1 MNYDASPDPR
11 PAIDP
16 ALYQRLIAEGIA
28 DADRRGAAID
38 HVTARRLATWLTAGP
53 QQPDPDFAKAL
64 TQFTRTGAVS
74 QAMKN
79 QLRRHAYS
87 PSYPHR
93 SQAFRLVQYC
103 NSRGPDRGP
112 VTGFARDCDQID
124 QADAM
129 LAGLRD
135 RVKNGTGPPVQ
146 AFPDADG
153 PPVIAR
159 AERDR
164 RSHTVSLIL
173 DETTANIA
181 MYAIAAHAGDAEA
194 HVREVQQFAHGLPE
208 QSYGKRNR
216 QAIAARET
224 RVAARLRAIERAYQA
239 APERDARATPDR
251 PVALDSPA
259 RVADREMELE

>member
-1 MNYDASPDPR
+1 MNYADPEPK

-16 ALYQRLIAEGIA
+16 ALYERLIAEGIA
-28 DADRRGAAID
+28 DADRRGAAVD
-38 HVTARRLATWLTAGP
+38 HVTARRLATWLASRSQ
-53 QQPDPDFAKAL
+53 QQPDLASAL
-64 TQFTRTGAVS
+64 VRFTRTGAVS

-93 SQAFRLVQYC
+93 SEAFRLVQYS
-103 NSRGPDRGP
+103 NSRGKELGP

-135 RVKNGTGPPVQ
+135 RVKNGAGPPVQ
-146 AFPDADG
+146 AFPDTEG

-164 RSHTVSLIL
+164 RSRTVSLIL

-181 MYAIAAHAGDAEA
+181 MYAIAAHAGDCEA
-194 HVREVQQFAHGLPE
+194 HVREVRQFAHGLPE

-224 RVAARLRAIERAYQA
+224 RVAQRLRAVERAYHVA
-239 APERDARATPDR
+239 AEHDTTITPPAAAARA
-251 PVALDSPA
+251 
-259 RVADREMELE
+259 ADREMELE